1 MVIADYFLFLQDVK
15 YGDFQ
20 AKLIPGI
27 ERSNI
32 IGVRTS
38 AMRKLAKELLREGPQ
53 EEFLQELP
61 HKYYDENILHGL
73 ILSEQKD
80 YELCLK
86 HLEGFLPF
94 VDNWAVCDL
103 MAPKSFKKHRPELL
117 EQIKQWIA
125 TPHLYTSRFGM
136 KMLMSHFLDEDFK
149 PEYLE
154 LPAEVETEEYYLM
167 MMQAWFYATALA
179 KQWEA
184 TIPYL
189 EQQRLSIW
197 VHNKTIQKAIESYRI
212 TAEQKQYLRTLKIKV
227 AG

>member
-1 MVIADYFLFLQDVK
+1 MEIIDRLLALQDVK

-20 AKLIPGI
+20 AKLIPGL
-27 ERSNI
+27 ERSKI
-32 IGVRTS
+32 IGVRTP
-38 AMRKLAKELLREGPQ
+38 AMRKLAKELLQEGPQ
-53 EEFLQELP
+53 EAFLQALP

-86 HLEGFLPF
+86 YLERFLPF

-103 MAPKSFKKHRPELL
+103 MSPKSFKKHRPELL
-117 EQIKQWIA
+117 EQIKLWIA
-125 TPHLYTSRFGM
+125 SPHLYTSRFGM
-136 KMLMSHFLDEDFK
+136 EMLMSHFLDQDFK

-154 LPAEVETEEYYLM
+154 LPARVVTEEYYLM

-189 EQQRLSIW
+189 EQQRFSVW

-212 TAEQKQYLRTLKIKV
+212 TAEQKQYLRTLKRK
-227 AG
+227 